1 MLHAGGTVV
10 IMRTFDPGQA
20 LRVIGDPAQRIT
32 HFFGVQAPYQFMAQH
47 PDFASTDLSR
57 LRSAGVGGAP
67 CALAILQAWA
77 DRGVLLMQGFG
88 MTETSPACIFLDP
101 ADALRKLGSTGKVL
115 MHTEARIVD
124 EGGADCSANQ
134 IGELWVAG
142 PNITP
147 GYWNRPDATAAA
159 FEGRWLKTGDAARID
174 DEGFFYIVDRWKDM
188 YISGGEN
195 VYPAEV
201 ENVLYLL
208 PQVAEAA
215 VIGVPSER
223 WGEVGLAVLVLKPG
237 QALDRDA
244 VIGHCS
250 QQLARF
256 KLPHDIAIL
265 AALPRNA
272 TGKVLKRELRRQFV
286 GGQAPAIS

>member
-1 MLHAGGTVV
+1 
-10 IMRTFDPGQA
+10 
-20 LRVIGDPAQRIT
+20 
-32 HFFGVQAPYQFMAQH
+32 
-47 PDFASTDLSR
+47 
-57 LRSAGVGGAP
+57 
-67 CALAILQAWA
+67 
-77 DRGVLLMQGFG
+77 MQGFG

-101 ADALRKLGSTGKVL
+101 ADAIRKLGSTGKVL

-124 EGGADCSANQ
+124 DTGADCAAGE

-159 FEGRWLKTGDAARID
+159 FDGRWLKTGDAARTD

-201 ENVLYLL
+201 ENVLYQL

-215 VIGVPSER
+215 VIGVPSDK

-237 QALDRDA
+237 QVLDKDQ
-244 VIGHCS
+244 VLGHCS
-250 QQLARF
+250 GRLARF
-256 KLPHDIAIL
+256 KQPHDIAFI

-272 TGKVLKRELRRQFV
+272 TGKVLKRELRKHFV
-286 GGQAPAIS
+286 GGDAPAIS